1 MFKKSNNGNKEQ
13 TSKAL
18 IKSKQ
23 SWFSKIPY
31 LFTKPSLSE
40 EELELLEEILLSSDA
55 GYETTINIIEQVRNR
70 LSQASTSDSHNSIT
84 ILKDILIETLNYD
97 PNDNYSKREA
107 KPYVILVV
115 GINGVGKTTSIAKLA
130 SLFTQQGKTV
140 LLSAGDTFRAAASEQ
155 LTYWA
160 EKLKVDIVKQPQGSD
175 PGAVVYDSY
184 QAAVSRSIDVLLID
198 TAGRMNNK
206 SNLMDELAKIKRIL
220 SQHDSEAPHE
230 VILVLDATT
239 GLNGLEQAK
248 AFTEST
254 QTSGI
259 FLTKLDG
266 TSKGGVVFPI
276 TSELGI
282 PIIFIGTGETERDI
296 AYFDPEDFVEAIL
309 DI

>member
-1 MFKKSNNGNKEQ
+1 
-13 TSKAL
+13 
-18 IKSKQ
+18 
-23 SWFSKIPY
+23 
-31 LFTKPSLSE
+31 
-40 EELELLEEILLSSDA
+40 
-55 GYETTINIIEQVRNR
+55 
-70 LSQASTSDSHNSIT
+70 
-84 ILKDILIETLNYD
+84 
-97 PNDNYSKREA
+97 
-107 KPYVILVV
+107 
-115 GINGVGKTTSIAKLA
+115 
-130 SLFTQQGKTV
+130 
-140 LLSAGDTFRAAASEQ
+140 
-155 LTYWA
+155 
-160 EKLKVDIVKQPQGSD
+160 
-175 PGAVVYDSY
+175 
-184 QAAVSRSIDVLLID
+184 
-198 TAGRMNNK
+198 
-206 SNLMDELAKIKRIL
+206 MDELAKIKRIL

-282 PIIFIGTGETERDI
+282 PIIFIGTGETEQDI